1 MYFLWCS
8 RGSAPASVAAV
19 CDRRWA
25 LTETPLQVKTALRYL
40 TEIAMLAKRPP
51 PVGTVP
57 CNRLASAHCFFLK
70 NKLDDCPSHF
80 ENAHLLSPMNL
91 HLQPQESFFVAIA
104 DIWCFCLMP
113 AKPLLEQLPAA
124 CQASGHF
131 LSLPKTRRLSK
142 FLRIFLLPQFGKSEK
157 CRQLSNA
164 RE

>member
-25 LTETPLQVKTALRYL
+25 LKETPQVKAALQYL

-91 HLQPQESFFVAIA
+91 HLQPQEFFFSPPLQTSGVFVQHLRSRFWCGFQRHAKCVASFILSHR
-104 DIWCFCLMP
+104 ITPLTL
-113 AKPLLEQLPAA
+113 AK
-124 CQASGHF
+124 SNR
-131 LSLPKTRRLSK
+131 KTL
-142 FLRIFLLPQFGKSEK
+142 
-157 CRQLSNA
+157 
-164 RE
+164 